1 MQHLKTIRLY
11 GDMGKRFGRVH
22 RFAIGS
28 PAEAVRALMANY
40 PAFRA
45 YLANNLETPFRVL
58 VGKEAVGA
66 DQLADPAGSSEVIK
80 IVPLVVGAGNFGKI
94 ILGAALIYFSAG
106 IAAPF
111 AGLGVTA
118 AGVAS
123 FGFSLILSGVSG
135 LLFKPPKPKS
145 AASSERPN
153 NQPSYIFNGAVNTVA
168 QGNAVPILYGGPMI
182 VGSQVVSTGLSVEQ
196 ISA

>member
-28 PAEAVRALMANY
+28 PAEAVRALMANF
-40 PAFRA
+40 PAFRP
-45 YLANNLETPFRVL
+45 YLAGNLSTPYRVL

-66 DQLADPAGSSEVIK
+66 DQLSDPAGSLEEIK
-80 IVPLVVGAGNFGKI
+80 IVPLVAGAGNYGKI
-94 ILGAALIYFSAG
+94 ILGAVLIYFSAG

-111 AGLGVTA
+111 VGLGVTA

-123 FGFSLILSGVSG
+123 FGFSLILGGISGM
-135 LLFKPPKPKS
+135 LFKPPKPPS
-145 AASSERPN
+145 AASSERAN

-182 VGSQVVSTGLSVEQ
+182 IGSQVISTGLSVEQ
-196 ISA
+196 IAV